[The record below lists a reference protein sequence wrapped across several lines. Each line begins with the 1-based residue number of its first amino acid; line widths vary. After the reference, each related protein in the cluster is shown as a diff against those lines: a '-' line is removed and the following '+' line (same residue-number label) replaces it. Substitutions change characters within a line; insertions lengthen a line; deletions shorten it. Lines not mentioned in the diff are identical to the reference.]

1 MIKRR
6 LYKIDSEDAQQAT
19 FFEWLGVLAPKYPE
33 LSYFFSVPNGGYRNL
48 ITAVRLKRTGTKP
61 GVLDIFAPIP
71 RQGKHGLWI
80 EMKTAKGTVS
90 AEQKK
95 WIYFLQSQ
103 NYAVFVCRSWTDAAE
118 RVIEYLE
125 LPVKL

>member
-6 LYKIDSEDAQQAT
+6 LYKIDSENEIQADFFSWLDA
-19 FFEWLGVLAPKYPE
+19 LAPKYPK
-33 LSYFFSVPNGGYRNL
+33 LKMFFAVPNGEYRHPA
-48 ITAVRLKRTGTKP
+48 TGARLKQCGVKP
-61 GVLDIFAPIP
+61 GVLDVFAPIP
-71 RQGKHGLWI
+71 SRNQHGLWI
-80 EMKTAKGTVS
+80 EFKTKKGAVS
-90 AEQKK
+90 SVQKD

-125 LPVKL
+125 LPEKI